1 MRGARPSLAGTFG
14 TVLIVVSGRY
24 GYHRDELYFLRAGRD
39 LAWGYPDQPPF
50 TPLIA
55 RVMDTLAPGS
65 LVALRLPAALAAG
78 AIVVLTALLAREL
91 RGDRASQL
99 LAAGCTAVGSIFVI
113 TGHWQSTTIYDLL
126 AWTALTLLLTR
137 ALQGGDPWL
146 WLAIG
151 AVAGVGLLNK
161 QLVAFL
167 LFGVAVGVLAVGPRD
182 VLRSRWLWAGAAVA
196 LVLWTPHLLW
206 QAGAG
211 WPALEVAS
219 SVAGGNSVSSEPPA
233 LFLPFQLLLVSPVL
247 VPIWVAGLH
256 RLWHEPRL
264 RCLAVSY
271 PVLALVFL
279 VTGGKP
285 YYLAGLYPLLLAAGA
300 APTVR
305 WLQRSRRRTP
315 VLVAGLAL
323 SAAVSA
329 TIGLPV
335 VPVDR
340 LGGSPV
346 LALNEDV
353 GETVGWPALV
363 RTVDRV
369 YDEIGGD
376 AVVLTFN
383 YGEAGAI
390 DRFGPAVG
398 LPAAFSGHNGYADWG
413 PPPEQDLP
421 VVAVGLRREQLDR
434 WFGRC
439 ELAARIDNGV
449 GVDNEEQGA
458 PVHVCR
464 ERRAEWA
471 DLWPQIRRLG

>member
-1 MRGARPSLAGTFG
+1 
-14 TVLIVVSGRY
+14 
-24 GYHRDELYFLRAGRD
+24 
-39 LAWGYPDQPPF
+39 
-50 TPLIA
+50 
-55 RVMDTLAPGS
+55 MDTLAPGS
-65 LVALRLPAALAAG
+65 LVALRVPAALAAG

-113 TGHWQSTTIYDLL
+113 AGHWQSTTIYDLL

-137 ALQGGDPWL
+137 ALQGPGDPRL

-151 AVAGVGLLNK
+151 AVAGIGLLNK

-315 VLVAGLAL
+315 CSSQVWPCPPRCRRRSACRWCPSTD
-323 SAAVSA
+323 SAARRSS
-329 TIGLPV
+329 
-335 VPVDR
+335 R
-340 LGGSPV
+340 SM
-346 LALNEDV
+346 
-353 GETVGWPALV
+353 
-363 RTVDRV
+363 RM
-369 YDEIGGD
+369 
-376 AVVLTFN
+376 
-383 YGEAGAI
+383 
-390 DRFGPAVG
+390 
-398 LPAAFSGHNGYADWG
+398 SGR
-413 PPPEQDLP
+413 PS
-421 VVAVGLRREQLDR
+421 VGLRWCVRSIVSMTR
-434 WFGRC
+434 S
-439 ELAARIDNGV
+439 AV
-449 GVDNEEQGA
+449 T
-458 PVHVCR
+458 PSS
-464 ERRAEWA
+464 
-471 DLWPQIRRLG
+471 